1 LYASGTFARGFFSFP
16 HAQKTIKLSFIE
28 ISKENRKGVVMN
40 NRRPQKDIWLYR
52 MIIAALAVTVIV
64 TVVGAILLAST
75 GVSLPDAVVALGA
88 AAIGGM
94 AGFLVPT
101 HLNR

>member
-1 LYASGTFARGFFSFP
+1 
-16 HAQKTIKLSFIE
+16 
-28 ISKENRKGVVMN
+28 MD
-40 NRRPQKDIWLYR
+40 NRRPQKDTWLYR
-52 MIIAALAVTVIV
+52 MIIAALGATVIV
-64 TVVGAILLAST
+64 TVVGAIMLAST
-75 GVSLPDAVVALGA
+75 GLSIPDAVVALGS

>member
-1 LYASGTFARGFFSFP
+1 
-16 HAQKTIKLSFIE
+16 
-28 ISKENRKGVVMN
+28 MN

-52 MIIAALAVTVIV
+52 MIIAALGITVV
-64 TVVGAILLAST
+64 ATVVGAILLAST
-75 GVSLPDAVVALGA
+75 GLSIPDAVVALGS

>member
-1 LYASGTFARGFFSFP
+1 
-16 HAQKTIKLSFIE
+16 
-28 ISKENRKGVVMN
+28 MN
-40 NRRPQKDIWLYR
+40 NRMQQPNRPQKDIWLYR
-52 MIIAALAVTVIV
+52 MIIGALGLTVIA
-64 TVVGAILLAST
+64 TVVGAIVLAST
-75 GVSLPDAVVALGA
+75 GLSIPDAVVALGA